1 MVDVTKIN
9 QLLKKHFRISGKVN
23 VDLITGMVDVDGSVE
38 LKSQLTKLPIRF
50 GQVSGDFDCSLSKLK
65 SLEGAPDSVGKNFYC
80 RYNQLKSLEG
90 APDSVGEHFWCS
102 NNKLASLNGA
112 PTSVGGEFWVDYT
125 ESLPLLRLLQYNN
138 IRLHKWAP
146 NAVITIMNKYAG
158 TGKAFMLNCALE
170 LKQAGFEGNAAW

>member
-1 MVDVTKIN
+1 MVNFTKIN
-9 QLLKKHFRISGKVN
+9 QLLKKHFRISGKVD

-50 GQVSGDFDCSLSKLK
+50 GQVSGDFDCYLNSLT
-65 SLEGAPDSVGKNFYC
+65 SLTGAPTSVGGDVAFN
-80 RYNQLKSLEG
+80 NNSLT
-90 APDSVGEHFWCS
+90 
-102 NNKLASLNGA
+102 SLTGA